1 MHEVEQAVGLII
13 DWQNW
18 AVDLAESSVAQD
30 DDRAQTPTCDLGNL
44 MLSII
49 CDFGTSPS

>member
-30 DDRAQTPTCDLGNL
+30 DDRAQI
-44 MLSII
+44 SAHKVRRK
-49 CDFGTSPS
+49 